1 MRRLLTAVVLVFAA
15 ARTTSGQV
23 HPPTLDRAGTV
34 IAALPQTTIERRV
47 DKFTANPG
55 VDVAWNDL
63 LRTDQR
69 GRVRVTLVDQ
79 TIISLGSDSQLRV
92 VKAQARTQQ
101 TTLELSY
108 GRIRMQ
114 IVKVLQGG
122 RFELRTPT
130 AIAGVVGTDFG
141 ADASQPGVTKFVC
154 IAGDVR
160 ISSTDPKVRGT
171 VVCHAGSTIT
181 VPAGK
186 PPAAPEPA
194 TPEQLERW
202 RRITEP

>member
-1 MRRLLTAVVLVFAA
+1 MWRLLTAVVLVFAA
-15 ARTTSGQV
+15 ARTTNGQV

-34 IAALPQTTIERRV
+34 IAALPQTTIERRA

-101 TTLELSY
+101 TAVELFY

-114 IVKVLQGG
+114 IVKIVQGD

-171 VVCHAGSTIT
+171 VVCHAGSTVT
-181 VPAGK
+181 VSAGK
-186 PPAAPEPA
+186 PPAATEPA

-202 RRITEP
+202 RQITEP